1 MKNTS
6 VDDLNISKDKLRML
20 KRFAL
25 FGALYIQSL
34 TDLYGQHLYTSVAN
48 IDRYIPTGY
57 NYK

>member
-1 MKNTS
+1 
-6 VDDLNISKDKLRML
+6 ML